1 MIEKS
6 ADKRRM
12 QNTDRVLIIKLSA
25 IGDLVHSL
33 PFLEVIR
40 DNFPRARIDWV
51 VDEEASR
58 ILLGHSAI
66 NRMIISRRKT
76 WQKRL
81 LKIKESP
88 AVLLEILRF
97 IREIRGHYY
106 DLVVDLQGLLKS
118 GVLVGFSRGGRK
130 IGMSGAREGSW
141 AFLNERPVSVDYTQH
156 AIDRYLKLAEYLGCD
171 SISWN
176 GRIPISESDKERIDH
191 LLNSNGLMKRPIISI
206 NPMARW
212 ESKLWSP
219 ERFAALAD
227 RLGDELSCRIIF
239 SGSEDDM
246 AVIESISMMM
256 KEKPVNLAGKTTLK
270 ELAYLYSK
278 CLCLV
283 TTDTGPMHIAAA
295 MGCRVVALFGP
306 TAPWR
311 TGPYGKGHEVIRMDV
326 ECSPCF
332 MKKCGHMTCMNN
344 ISVERVFR
352 AVRDM
357 VT

>member
-1 MIEKS
+1 
-6 ADKRRM
+6 M
-12 QNTDRVLIIKLSA
+12 QNTDRILIIKLSA

-40 DNFPRARIDWV
+40 NNFPYAKIDWV
-51 VDEEASR
+51 VEEEASR
-58 ILLGHSAI
+58 IILGHPAI
-66 NRMIISRRKT
+66 NRMIISRRKS

-88 AVLLEILRF
+88 AVLRETIRFLKEIKAND
-97 IREIRGHYY
+97 Y
-106 DLVVDLQGLLKS
+106 DLVIDLQGLLKS
-118 GVLVGFSRGGRK
+118 GVLVGFSRSERK
-130 IGMSGAREGSW
+130 VGMSGGREGRW
-141 AFLNERPVSVDYTQH
+141 VFLNERISVDYTQH
-156 AIDRYLKLAEYLGCD
+156 AIDRYLKLAEYLGCEFT
-171 SISWN
+171 SWH
-176 GRIPISESDKERIDH
+176 GHIPILEPDKERINH
-191 LLNSNGLMKRPIISI
+191 LLNYNGLIKRPIISI

-212 ESKLWSP
+212 ESKLWAP
-219 ERFAALAD
+219 KRFAELAD
-227 RLGDELSCRIIF
+227 RLQDELSCRIIF
-239 SGSEDDM
+239 SGSEKDR
-246 AVIESISMMM
+246 AVIDDISMMM

-278 CLCLV
+278 CQCLV

-295 MGCRVVALFGP
+295 MGCRVVGLFGP

-311 TGPYGKGHEVIRMDV
+311 TGPYGKGHEVIMMGV

-344 ISVERVFR
+344 ISVERVFG

-357 VT
+357 VM